1 MCIIISFL
9 SFSFFFLVFNDLK
22 WVNSTNP
29 EGTREELEGWL
40 PRDKWGEV
48 NVLWV
53 GFGQEV
59 QQQKEKVLRKALGC
73 SAPGEAL
80 SLIQKLRLDVKK
92 EGKKFGLEE
101 EIKLAMGAE

>member
-80 SLIQKLRLDVKK
+80 RLIQKLRLDVKK